1 MNGRDR
7 ELAYIAAAE
16 ELRLAVRFHLQNTR
30 EKRPTDELIVSR
42 AVVVAA
48 VLKMEEASL

>member
-1 MNGRDR
+1 MTSRER

-16 ELRLAVRFHLQNTR
+16 ELRLAVRFHLAATR
-30 EKRPTDELIVSR
+30 EKKPTDDLVVSR
-42 AVVVAA
+42 AAVVAA